1 MSSRLSRDEA
11 VLIGPYVKATLLILA
26 RFDWRDDE
34 VARRVEAMA
43 VARLPGTVLPG
54 GADAETEER
63 LSGILRAILTH
74 VVAHAKAPGF
84 DLQAFAERDFDP
96 WWQRTFLPDE
106 DRAIPATAADD
117 PPRPSPE
124 ASAPPVRRPRPAAPP
139 AATSLGWVIVLTLIL
154 GVSGAAF
161 GLWAIFQPDDRPV
174 VNVTTPFDGKVV
186 QAGVPY
192 VIDGWAFRGCFV
204 DSPDRDLPHVEEQAN
219 LTLTTCAQTCVAR
232 GLKVM
237 GLQNGSYCT
246 CGRDFGRHGRSA
258 SCNLPCKG
266 DGRAICGNAWS
277 QAIFTQLP

>member
-1 MSSRLSRDEA
+1 M
-11 VLIGPYVKATLLILA
+11 IGPYVKATLLILA

-43 VARLPGTVLPG
+43 VARLPGIVLPG

-63 LSGILRAILTH
+63 LSGVLRAILTH
-74 VVAHAKAPGF
+74 VVAHAKAPDF

-96 WWQRTFLPDE
+96 WWRRAFLPDE
-106 DRAIPATAADD
+106 DPAVPAAPALAAD

-124 ASAPPVRRPRPAAPP
+124 TVAPAVRRPRPAAPP

-204 DSPDRDLPHVEEQAN
+204 DSPDRDLAFVSPPMT
-219 LTLTTCAQTCVAR
+219 LTLQACSALCTAR
-232 GLKVM
+232 GARHM
-237 GLQNGSYCT
+237 GLQNTNQCS
-246 CGRDFGRHGRSA
+246 CGNAEFGRHGRA
-258 SCNLPCKG
+258 QSCNKPCSG
-266 DGRAICGNAWS
+266 DGRAICGDVWS
-277 QAIFTQLP
+277 QAIFTRVGQ